1 MATDHPTWLVEVRK
15 VAPSGTVLLAVQLRD
30 GETRELRVPDRRKR
44 WTQIIKAMALL
55 DWVRI
60 EVFQILGK
68 RRELAGVVESETAPA
83 DEIEDLVPSKSSEL
97 LSILI
102 KAQDMALS
110 RYERIVGSVLDRQVA
125 LVDTVI
131 RSVNA
136 TADIY
141 AHALGVAR
149 QSADQGGEDKRSG
162 AERLMESLAPQLMAQ
177 VVSGAKRPAPA
188 PNGKPPNGQ

>member
-1 MATDHPTWLVEVRK
+1 MATDHPDWLVEVRK

-83 DEIEDLVPSKSSEL
+83 DGEIEDLVPSKSSEL

-110 RYERIVGSVLDRQVA
+110 DRKSVV
-125 LVDTVI
+125 
-131 RSVNA
+131 
-136 TADIY
+136 
-141 AHALGVAR
+141 
-149 QSADQGGEDKRSG
+149 
-162 AERLMESLAPQLMAQ
+162 
-177 VVSGAKRPAPA
+177 
-188 PNGKPPNGQ
+188 